1 MVFNA
6 PTSVEKAQPES
17 LEKAEILSVHYGA
30 KRVTPIHNKDDIQ
43 TKFEVKETSHRGQG
57 MFAAEDILPGTVI
70 LRYVTHNILTLEF
83 LISLGS

>member
-6 PTSVEKAQPES
+6 PTSIEKAQPES

-30 KRVTPIHNKDDIQ
+30 KKVTHIHEDDSEIAW
-43 TKFEVKETSHRGQG
+43 KFEVKETSNRGQG

-70 LRYVTHNILTLEF
+70 LR
-83 LISLGS
+83 